1 MADRGGRGSL
11 HRLFKASK
19 HKMEIVHGPD
29 GRFTIPCREWASVHM
44 DLNLTYKY
52 KTRRNAERAALDP
65 KRNQTTRLCHYA
77 EQLYSRVCVL
87 ETILLRIKQQT
98 NRYDFG
104 PDVIGPEFDGRSTD
118 GERAGASGDD
128 TRSGDAATVSAGA
141 DAAAG

>member
-1 MADRGGRGSL
+1 
-11 HRLFKASK
+11 
-19 HKMEIVHGPD
+19 MEIVEEED

-44 DLNLTYKY
+44 DLNLAFSY

-87 ETILLRIKQQT
+87 ETVLLAIKQQT

-104 PDVIGPEFDGRSTD
+104 SDAVGPEFDGGSAD
-118 GERAGASGDD
+118 GECAGSSGNDSC
-128 TRSGDAATVSAGA
+128 SGDADAGSAGVA
-141 DAAAG
+141 PTAG

>member
-1 MADRGGRGSL
+1 
-11 HRLFKASK
+11 
-19 HKMEIVHGPD
+19 MEIVQGQD

-44 DLNLTYKY
+44 DLKLTYSY
-52 KTRRNAERAALDP
+52 KSRRNAERAALDP

-104 PDVIGPEFDGRSTD
+104 PDAIGSELDGGPAD
-118 GERAGASGDD
+118 GECAGASGDD
-128 TRSGDAATVSAGA
+128 SCFGDADAGSAGA
-141 DAAAG
+141 AATAG

>member
-1 MADRGGRGSL
+1 
-11 HRLFKASK
+11 
-19 HKMEIVHGPD
+19 MEIVQEED

-44 DLNLTYKY
+44 DLNLTHSYKS
-52 KTRRNAERAALDP
+52 KRNAERAALDP

-104 PDVIGPEFDGRSTD
+104 PDAIGLELDGGSTD
-118 GERAGASGDD
+118 GECAVASGND
-128 TRSGDAATVSAGA
+128 TRSCDDTPLPTGTVT
-141 DAAAG
+141 AAG

>member
-1 MADRGGRGSL
+1 
-11 HRLFKASK
+11 
-19 HKMEIVHGPD
+19 MEIVQEED

-44 DLNLTYKY
+44 DLNLTHSYKS
-52 KTRRNAERAALDP
+52 KRNAERAALDP

-98 NRYDFG
+98 NSYDFG
-104 PDVIGPEFDGRSTD
+104 PDALGVEFDGRSTD
-118 GERAGASGDD
+118 GECAGAPGDD
-128 TRSGDAATVSAGA
+128 TFPGDAATVPAGA